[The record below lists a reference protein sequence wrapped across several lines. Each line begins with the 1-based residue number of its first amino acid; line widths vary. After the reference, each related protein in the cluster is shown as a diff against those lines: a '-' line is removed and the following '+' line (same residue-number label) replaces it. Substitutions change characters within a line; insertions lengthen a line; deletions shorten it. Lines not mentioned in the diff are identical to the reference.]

1 MMTKVECEF
10 GPRVI
15 RSLKSDGMTESL
27 QNHVKTCS
35 RCRETIAV
43 AAMIMQISAEK
54 PVHRMPSY
62 PSIWIRAQ
70 FARREEQ
77 LSRLHLIAMI
87 GVTVSG
93 VIWLAGIVFGAT
105 SQVFSSFVD
114 FPHGFTLFSQ
124 NLLAHGAPFL
134 VILGV
139 VLLVWILTRDR
150 FFLGR

>member
-1 MMTKVECEF
+1 MTNVECDVA
-10 GPRVI
+10 PLVI
-15 RSLKSDGMTESL
+15 RAMKSDRWTESL

-43 AAMIMQISAEK
+43 ATMIVQISAED
-54 PVHRMPSY
+54 PVHRLPSY

-77 LSRLHLIAMI
+77 LSRLHLVAMI
-87 GVTVSG
+87 GLTVSG
-93 VIWLAGIVFGAT
+93 VIWVAGIVFGAT

-114 FPHGFTLFSQ
+114 FPHGFTLFSRH
-124 NLLAHGAPFL
+124 LLAHGAPFL
-134 VILGV
+134 VIIGV

-150 FFLGR
+150 FFVGR